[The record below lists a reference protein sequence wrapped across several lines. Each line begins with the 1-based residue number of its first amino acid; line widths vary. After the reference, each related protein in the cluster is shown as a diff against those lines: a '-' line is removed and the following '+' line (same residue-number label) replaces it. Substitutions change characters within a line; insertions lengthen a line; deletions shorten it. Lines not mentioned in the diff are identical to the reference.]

1 VRPESPPNS
10 ATAAEFYQLRA
21 DARGRHMEHM
31 LTVMRTAR
39 ESLRHD
45 DAAGADAV
53 LRECLE
59 EYDQ

>member
-1 VRPESPPNS
+1 
-10 ATAAEFYQLRA
+10 
-21 DARGRHMEHM
+21 MEHM